1 MATLVSA
8 SWAQEH
14 IETPGFLLLDPRR
27 PMKYMLGHLK
37 GAVNLPLYKAFDS
50 EARLLSPAALA
61 SWIGKAGLGDDVVP
75 VIYDSY
81 DGQNGAMLTWVLEYL
96 GRTDVHM
103 MDLFFEGWR
112 GEGREV
118 FYRPVAPTPRHFTT
132 KTKSRLRATR
142 GLVSKGG
149 GGKLVDF
156 RSPEEYTGQ
165 LDAGG
170 LGGHIPGAVNLVWK
184 DLVGSDDNYLASKE
198 SLERL
203 VARLGLSPG
212 DEVVAYCNT
221 GPRASVGYL
230 ALSQLGYKVRL
241 YDGSFKDWTSHGLP
255 IE

>member
-14 IETPGFLLLDPRR
+14 IEAPGFLLVDPRR

-96 GRTDVHM
+96 GRTDIHL

-118 FYRPVAPTPRHFTT
+118 FYRPVAPTLRPFTT

-142 GLVSKGG
+142 SLVSKGS

-165 LDAGG
+165 IEAGD
-170 LGGHIPGAVNLVWK
+170 LGGHIPGAVNLAWK
-184 DLVGSDDNYLASKE
+184 DLVGSEDNYLASKE

-203 VARLGLSPG
+203 ATSLGLSPG
-212 DEVVAYCNT
+212 DEVVAYCNS